1 MGMYSAK
8 GDRLGV
14 LRLNKVAPADISMTN
29 DLDLVMDILTQNP
42 YPETKVKIINLSLDS
57 PTLPKE
63 HPNLIGGT
71 VLLPPID
78 ALCAEQDGDEIK
90 YNKIYL
96 SYFQDERVNLFM
108 EALISALL
116 LGTNIVMY
124 IHDAAEFESTPR
136 KLREVV
142 GYLYGIHI
150 GSLGQFP
157 AQYEIQDP
165 RCVKC
170 WLTAAYKCNAIT
182 PREFM
187 YLYPGTIIDSDEML
201 NKLIYDLCPMDDDK
215 VKFIQELTLK
225 LKEKPNLIVPMFQ
238 AIQTF

>member
-1 MGMYSAK
+1 MYSAK

-14 LRLNKVAPADISMTN
+14 LRINKVAPADISMTSN
-29 DLDLVMDILTQNP
+29 LDLVMDILIQNP
-42 YPETKVKIINLSLDS
+42 YPETKVKVINLSMDS
-57 PTLPKE
+57 PTLPAE

-78 ALCAEQDGDEIK
+78 ALCAEQDGDEAK
-90 YNKIYL
+90 YNRLYL
-96 SYFQDERVNLFM
+96 AYFQEDRVNLFM

-116 LGTNIVMY
+116 LGTNIVLY
-124 IHDAAEFESTPR
+124 VHDSAEFESTPR

-157 AQYEIQDP
+157 VQYEIQDH

-187 YLYPGTIIDSDEML
+187 YLYPGPIDSDEML
-201 NKLIYDLCPMDDDK
+201 NKLIYDLCPLDEDK
-215 VKFIQELTLK
+215 VKFVQELTAK
-225 LKEKPNLIVPMFQ
+225 LKEKPDLIVPLFQ
-238 AIQTF
+238 GRQTF